1 MLLQPKKTKYKK
13 FRKGKL
19 PRLKFNSNRLKF
31 GNIGIKSTESGI
43 INARQLESA
52 RQSINRKLKRKGKL
66 WIKIFPNIPVTAK
79 PTAVRMGKGKGG
91 VDHWIAKISAGT
103 ILFEV
108 CGINISLA
116 KSALE
121 VGSNKLSIKTKIVF

>member
-1 MLLQPKKTKYKK
+1 
-13 FRKGKL
+13 
-19 PRLKFNSNRLKF
+19 
-31 GNIGIKSTESGI
+31 
-43 INARQLESA
+43 
-52 RQSINRKLKRKGKL
+52 
-66 WIKIFPNIPVTAK
+66 
-79 PTAVRMGKGKGG
+79 MGKGKGG

-121 VGSNKLSIKTKIVF
+121 VGSNKLSIKTKIIFFSNKPFPLLPLTYFCKANVL